1 MTWSY
6 NPTLSANRDKVRFF
20 AADTDSTAAIT
31 LTDEEIAGVLALAG
45 GPRSAAALCCENLAA
60 RYATIGQRLTDDLGQ
75 STDYGTR
82 ATFYQERARLL
93 RSQAAFAAV
102 PFAGGI
108 SVADKERQ
116 EDDNDQV
123 SPAFTKTLQD
133 APQTQATVPADLTRY
148 P

>member
-6 NPTLSANRDKVRFF
+6 NPTLSANKDKVRFF
-20 AADTDSTAAIT
+20 AADTDSVAAIS
-31 LTDEEIAGVLALAG
+31 LTDEEIAGALTMAG
-45 GPRSAAALCCENLAA
+45 GPRSAAALCCEALALK
-60 RYATIGQRLTDDLGQ
+60 YAVLGQRITDDLGQ

-82 ATFYQERARLL
+82 ATFFQERARLL
-93 RSQAAFAAV
+93 RSQAAFAAT

-108 SVADKERQ
+108 SQAAKQAE
-116 EDDNDQV
+116 EDDDDRV
-123 SPAFTKTLQD
+123 PPAFTKTLHD